1 MAAPRVLV
9 AGSSGQVARSLAYM
23 SPADSLVTLGRPDL
37 DLTDQESIERA
48 IMAVQPDIVIN
59 AAAYT
64 AVDHAEVEAALAFA
78 VNAEGAGRLANA
90 ARTHGIPLIHLS
102 TDYVF
107 DGSKNSAY
115 TELDPTDPVGVYGK
129 SKLAGEQRV
138 RDASAGHIILR
149 TSWVYS
155 AFGKNFVK
163 TILRLADVREEVGVV
178 HDQIGNPTSANDI
191 AAAALQIGRRLH
203 TSPDEAP
210 RGLFHLTGTGAA
222 TWAEFAEFILETS
235 AGLGGPAAR
244 VRRITTSEYPT
255 PAKRPANSQ
264 LDSARLA
271 ESYAITLPHWRES
284 ARLCVKK
291 LIENGEWSS

>member
-1 MAAPRVLV
+1 MAVPRVLV
-9 AGSSGQVARSLAYM
+9 AGSSGQVARSLAHIA
-23 SPADSLVTLGRPDL
+23 PVDTLVALGRPDL
-37 DLTDQESIERA
+37 DLIDQESIERT
-48 IMAVQPDIVIN
+48 IMAVRPDVIIN

-64 AVDHAEVEAALAFA
+64 AVDHAEAEAALAFA
-78 VNAEGAGRLANA
+78 VNAEGAGRLADA

-107 DGSKNSAY
+107 NGLKDGAY
-115 TELDPTDPVGVYGK
+115 TELDPTDPVGIYGK

-138 RDASAGHIILR
+138 RDASADHIILR

-155 AFGKNFVK
+155 SFGRNFVK
-163 TILRLADVREEVGVV
+163 TMLRLAEVCEEVGVV

-191 AAAALQIGRRLH
+191 AAAALQIGRRLL
-203 TSPDEAP
+203 TSPLEAP

-222 TWAEFAEFILETS
+222 TWAEFAEFIFETS
-235 AGLGGPAAR
+235 ASLGGPAAR
-244 VRRITTSEYPT
+244 VRRISTAEYPT

-264 LDSARLA
+264 LDSTRLA
-271 ESYAITLPHWRES
+271 ESYAIALPHWRTS

-291 LIENGEWSS
+291 VVENLEWSS